1 MLFNSFQYWIFFL
14 IVAVLF
20 YSVPFR
26 VGKVL
31 LLCAS
36 YVFYMWWD
44 PRFIVLILT
53 STVVDY
59 FLGILLETSNAL
71 RKRLLLI
78 VSLVVNLGFLSFF
91 KYYNF
96 FAGSL
101 AALLHLPESSV
112 ILQIIL
118 PVGVTFYTFASLSYT
133 IDVYWGK
140 MKAVRNFVDYA
151 LFIAFFPH
159 LIAGPIIRARQFI
172 SQIQYWRRPAAII
185 VQSGIIL
192 VLAGLIK
199 KMVFADRFAV
209 VSDAYFN
216 DPAAHPGW
224 LTAWSGCIAFFMQ
237 VFFDFS
243 GYTDIARGCAK
254 LLGFEFPLNFARP
267 LLARNP
273 PDFWQ
278 RWHITLSTWV
288 RDYLFMPFSRG
299 RKGHFV
305 LYRNLMIV
313 MILVGLWHGAN
324 WTFVAWGAYHGI
336 LLIGYRLFDRATKRT
351 AISEVMKK
359 RYFVPFSVALMFL
372 SCTVS
377 MAFFRP
383 RTLQA
388 TGCVL
393 SALFGFQ
400 HVPGEFLLTTGTIA
414 LIFISLFLAVAQE
427 RTQFIDRLAL
437 QPARVQVP
445 AYVCAFLAL
454 ELFPATGQVPFVYF
468 QFCTEEN
475 GNGPDCARTS
485 DSALI

>member
-1 MLFNSFQYWIFFL
+1 MLFNSFQYWVFFL

-20 YSVPFR
+20 YSIPFR
-26 VGKVL
+26 GGKVL

-36 YVFYMWWD
+36 YIFYMWWD
-44 PRFIVLILT
+44 WRFIVLILT

-59 FLGILLETSNAL
+59 YLGILLEVASGR
-71 RKRLLLI
+71 RKKLLLAG
-78 VSLVVNLGFLSFF
+78 SLVVNLGILGFF
-91 KYYNF
+91 KYYDF

-101 AALLHLPESSV
+101 AALLHIPKSSV
-112 ILQIIL
+112 VLQVVL
-118 PVGVTFYTFASLSYT
+118 PVGVSFYTFASLSYT
-133 IDVYWGK
+133 FDVYWGK
-140 MKAVRNFVDYA
+140 MKAVRSLIDYA

-172 SQIQYWRRPAAII
+172 SQIPSWRRPAAIVI
-185 VQSGIIL
+185 QSGIIL
-192 VLAGLIK
+192 VLSGLIK

-209 VSDAYFN
+209 ASDGYFN

-224 LTAWSGCIAFFMQ
+224 LAAWSGCIAFFMQ

-267 LLARNP
+267 FLARNP

-299 RKGHFV
+299 REGRFV
-305 LYRNLMIV
+305 LYRNMLIV

-324 WTFVAWGAYHGI
+324 WTFVAWGAYHGV
-336 LLIGYRLFDRATKRT
+336 LLVGYRLFDRATVGRPMNR
-351 AISEVMKK
+351 VMKH
-359 RYFVPFSVALMFL
+359 RWFVPFSVALFFL
-372 SCTVS
+372 SCTAS

-388 TGCVL
+388 SGYVL
-393 SALFGFQ
+393 SALIGLQ
-400 HVPGEFLLTTGTIA
+400 HVTGEFLLTTGTIV

-427 RTQFIDRLAL
+427 RNQFIDRLAL
-437 QPARVQVP
+437 QPARVQIP
-445 AYVCAFLAL
+445 AYVLAFLAL
-454 ELFPATGQVPFVYF
+454 ELFPATAPVPFVYF
-468 QFCTEEN
+468 QF
-475 GNGPDCARTS
+475 
-485 DSALI
+485 

>member
-20 YSVPFR
+20 YGMPFR
-26 VGKVL
+26 FGKVL
-31 LLCAS
+31 LLLAS

-59 FLGILLETSNAL
+59 YLGILLETATGR
-71 RKRLLLI
+71 RKKLLLA
-78 VSLVVNLGFLSFF
+78 VSLVVNLGILGFF
-91 KYYNF
+91 KYYDF

-101 AALLHLPESSV
+101 ADLLRIPRSSV
-112 ILQIIL
+112 VLQVVL
-118 PVGVTFYTFASLSYT
+118 PVGVSFYTFASLSYT
-133 IDVYWGK
+133 FDVYWGK
-140 MKAVRNFVDYA
+140 MKAVRNFIDYA

-159 LIAGPIIRARQFI
+159 LIAGPIIRARRFI
-172 SQIQYWRRPAAII
+172 PQIWSWRTPAAIV

-192 VLAGLIK
+192 VLSGLIK

-209 VSDAYFN
+209 VSDSYFN
-216 DPAAHPGW
+216 DPMTHPGW
-224 LTAWSGCIAFFMQ
+224 LAAWSGCIAFFMQ

-267 LLARNP
+267 FLARNP

-288 RDYLFMPFSRG
+288 RDYLFMPFTRG
-299 RKGHFV
+299 RKGRFV
-305 LYRNLMIV
+305 LFRNLMIV

-324 WTFVAWGAYHGI
+324 WTFVAWGAYHGV
-336 LLIGYRLFDRATKRT
+336 LLIGYRLFDRAATGT
-351 AISEVMKK
+351 AIAHVMKK
-359 RYFVPFSVALMFL
+359 RYFVPFSIGLMFL

-383 RTLQA
+383 RTLQVS
-388 TGCVL
+388 GYVL
-393 SALFGFQ
+393 GALFGFQ
-400 HVPGEFLLTTGTIA
+400 HVTGEFLLTTGTIV
-414 LIFISLFLAVAQE
+414 LVFISLFLAVAQE
-427 RTQFIDRLAL
+427 RNQFIDRLAL
-437 QPARVQVP
+437 QPARIQIP
-445 AYVCAFLAL
+445 AYVCAFVAL
-454 ELFPATGQVPFVYF
+454 ELFPATRAVPFVYF
-468 QFCTEEN
+468 QF
-475 GNGPDCARTS
+475 
-485 DSALI
+485 

>member
-20 YSVPFR
+20 YSMPFK

-31 LLCAS
+31 LLLAS

-53 STVVDY
+53 STIVDY
-59 FLGILLETSNAL
+59 YLGMLLEVATGR
-71 RKRLLLI
+71 RKRLLLA
-78 VSLVVNLGFLSFF
+78 VSLVVNLGILGFF
-91 KYYNF
+91 KYYDF

-101 AALLHLPESSV
+101 ADLLHVPRSSV
-112 ILQIIL
+112 VLQIVL
-118 PVGVTFYTFASLSYT
+118 PVGVSFYTFASLSYT
-133 IDVYWGK
+133 FDVYWGK
-140 MKAVRNFVDYA
+140 MKAVRNLIDYA

-172 SQIQYWRRPAAII
+172 SQIQYWRHPAAIML
-185 VQSGIIL
+185 QSGIIL
-192 VLAGLIK
+192 VLCGLIK

-224 LTAWSGCIAFFMQ
+224 LAAWSGCIVFFMQ

-267 LLARNP
+267 FLARNP

-299 RKGHFV
+299 RKGRFV
-305 LYRNLMIV
+305 LYRNMLVV

-324 WTFVAWGAYHGI
+324 WTFVAWGAYHGV
-336 LLIGYRLFDRATKRT
+336 LLVGYRLFDRATVGTVIDR
-351 AISEVMKK
+351 IMKH
-359 RYFVPFSVALMFL
+359 RWFVPFSVALFFL
-372 SCTVS
+372 SCTAS

-388 TGCVL
+388 SGYVL
-393 SALFGFQ
+393 SALFGLQ
-400 HVPGEFLLTTGTIA
+400 HVTGEFLLTTGTIV
-414 LIFISLFLAVAQE
+414 LIFISLCLAVAQE

-437 QPARVQVP
+437 QPARIQVP
-445 AYVCAFLAL
+445 AYVLAFLAL
-454 ELFPATGQVPFVYF
+454 ELFPATAQVPFVYF
-468 QFCTEEN
+468 QF
-475 GNGPDCARTS
+475 
-485 DSALI
+485 

>member
-59 FLGILLETSNAL
+59 FLGILLEMANAR

-78 VSLVVNLGFLSFF
+78 VSLVVNLGFLGFF

-118 PVGVTFYTFASLSYT
+118 PVGISFYTFASLSYT

-140 MKAVRNFVDYA
+140 MKAVRNFIDYA
-151 LFIAFFPH
+151 FFIAFFPH

-172 SQIQYWRRPAAII
+172 SQIQLWRRPAAIV
-185 VQSGIIL
+185 VQSGIVLIL
-192 VLAGLIK
+192 SGLLK
-199 KMVFADRFAV
+199 KTVFADRLAV
-209 VSDAYFN
+209 VADNYFN
-216 DPAAHPGW
+216 DPTAHPGW
-224 LTAWSGCIAFFMQ
+224 LSAWTGGLAFAYQ

-267 LLARNP
+267 GLARNP
-273 PDFWQ
+273 ADFWQ
-278 RWHITLSTWV
+278 RWHITLSLWL
-288 RDYLFMPFSRG
+288 RDYLFMPLSRL
-299 RKGHFV
+299 RKGRFA
-305 LYRNLMIV
+305 LYQNLMVV
-313 MILVGLWHGAN
+313 MVLVGLWHGAN
-324 WTFVAWGAYHGI
+324 WTFVLWGAYQGV
-336 LLIGYRLFDRATKRT
+336 LLIGYRLFHRATIGT
-351 AISEVMKK
+351 AVAQVMGK
-359 RYFVPFSVALMFL
+359 RYFVPFSVGLMSL
-372 SCTVS
+372 SFVVS
-377 MAFFRP
+377 TAFFRA
-383 RTLQA
+383 RTLQDSGSILTA
-388 TGCVL
+388 M
-393 SALFGFQ
+393 FGFQ
-400 HVPGEFLLTTGTIA
+400 HMAGEFLLTTDTIVLLFVA
-414 LIFISLFLAVAQE
+414 LFLAVAQE
-427 RTQFIDRLAL
+427 RSQFIDRLAL
-437 QPARVQVP
+437 APARIQIP
-445 AYVCAFLAL
+445 AYACAFLAL
-454 ELFPATGQVPFVYF
+454 ELFPVTGTTPFIYF
-468 QFCTEEN
+468 QF
-475 GNGPDCARTS
+475 
-485 DSALI
+485 

>member
-20 YSVPFR
+20 YSMPFK

-31 LLCAS
+31 LLLAS

-53 STVVDY
+53 STIVDY
-59 FLGILLETSNAL
+59 YLGMLLEVATGR
-71 RKRLLLI
+71 RKRLLLA
-78 VSLVVNLGFLSFF
+78 VSLVVNLGILGFF
-91 KYYNF
+91 KYYDF

-101 AALLHLPESSV
+101 ADLLHVPRSSV
-112 ILQIIL
+112 VLQIVL
-118 PVGVTFYTFASLSYT
+118 PIGVSFYTFASLSYT
-133 IDVYWGK
+133 FDVYWGK
-140 MKAVRNFVDYA
+140 MKAVKNLIDYA

-172 SQIQYWRRPAAII
+172 SQIQYWRHPAAIML
-185 VQSGIIL
+185 QSGIIL
-192 VLAGLIK
+192 VLCGLIK

-224 LTAWSGCIAFFMQ
+224 LAAWSGCIVFFMQ

-267 LLARNP
+267 FLARNP

-299 RKGHFV
+299 RKGRFV
-305 LYRNLMIV
+305 LYRNMLVV

-324 WTFVAWGAYHGI
+324 WTFVAWGAYHGV
-336 LLIGYRLFDRATKRT
+336 LLVGYRLFDRATVGTVIDR
-351 AISEVMKK
+351 IMKH
-359 RYFVPFSVALMFL
+359 RWFVPFSVALFFL
-372 SCTVS
+372 SCTAS

-383 RTLQA
+383 RTLQ
-388 TGCVL
+388 GSGYVL
-393 SALFGFQ
+393 SALFGLQ
-400 HVPGEFLLTTGTIA
+400 HVTGEFLLTTGTIV
-414 LIFISLFLAVAQE
+414 LIFISLCLAVAQE

-437 QPARVQVP
+437 QPARIQVP
-445 AYVCAFLAL
+445 AYVLAFLAL
-454 ELFPATGQVPFVYF
+454 ELFPATAQVPFVYF
-468 QFCTEEN
+468 QF
-475 GNGPDCARTS
+475 
-485 DSALI
+485 

>member
-20 YSVPFR
+20 YSMPFK

-31 LLCAS
+31 LLLAS

-53 STVVDY
+53 STIVDY
-59 FLGILLETSNAL
+59 YLGMLLEVATGR
-71 RKRLLLI
+71 RKRLLLA
-78 VSLVVNLGFLSFF
+78 VSLVVNLGILGFF
-91 KYYNF
+91 KYYDF

-101 AALLHLPESSV
+101 ADLLHVPRSSV
-112 ILQIIL
+112 VLQIVL
-118 PVGVTFYTFASLSYT
+118 PIGVSFYTFASLSYT
-133 IDVYWGK
+133 FDVYWGK
-140 MKAVRNFVDYA
+140 MKAVKNLIDYA

-172 SQIQYWRRPAAII
+172 SQIQYWRHPAAIML
-185 VQSGIIL
+185 QSGIIL
-192 VLAGLIK
+192 VLCGLIK

-224 LTAWSGCIAFFMQ
+224 LAAWSGCIVFFMQ

-267 LLARNP
+267 FLARNP

-299 RKGHFV
+299 RKGRFV
-305 LYRNLMIV
+305 LYRNMLVV

-324 WTFVAWGAYHGI
+324 WTFVAWGAYHGV
-336 LLIGYRLFDRATKRT
+336 LLVGYRLFDRATVGTVIDR
-351 AISEVMKK
+351 IMKH
-359 RYFVPFSVALMFL
+359 RWFVPFSVALFFL
-372 SCTVS
+372 SCTAS

-383 RTLQA
+383 RILQA
-388 TGCVL
+388 SGYVL
-393 SALFGFQ
+393 SALFGLQ
-400 HVPGEFLLTTGTIA
+400 HVTGEFLLTTGTIV
-414 LIFISLFLAVAQE
+414 LIFISLCLAVAQE

-437 QPARVQVP
+437 QPVRIQVP
-445 AYVCAFLAL
+445 AYVLAFLAL
-454 ELFPATGQVPFVYF
+454 ELFPATAQVPFVYF
-468 QFCTEEN
+468 QF
-475 GNGPDCARTS
+475 
-485 DSALI
+485 